1 MDQATEHTGDVVID
15 TRAESCLIRIIG
27 EVDLSNAASVRQQ
40 ILAALPPTG
49 PGVVIDLTATT
60 YLDSTGVRLL
70 FELAHSISDRDRRL
84 VLVVSEAA
92 LIRRV
97 VVLTKLDDC
106 VPIVGSHDE
115 ALRALAAPSSVSA
128 PGGTGTRDRQ

>member
-1 MDQATEHTGDVVID
+1 MNQATDHTGGVAVES
-15 TRAESCLIRIIG
+15 RADGCLIRIVG
-27 EVDLSNAASVRQQ
+27 EVDLSNAASVRQR
-40 ILAALPPTG
+40 ILTALPVSG
-49 PGVVIDLTATT
+49 AGVVIDLTATS

-70 FELAHSISDRDRRL
+70 FELAHSIADRGRRL

-106 VPIVGSHDE
+106 VPIVGSSDE
-115 ALRALAAPSSVSA
+115 AFRLLAQTLPVSTSDGA
-128 PGGTGTRDRQ
+128 GKRDRL